1 MVNPH
6 QAAMPDKE
14 TSRNCP
20 SLPHLQ
26 FDSRSP
32 PLFHVR
38 TSALESNSKERKT
51 MSEIET
57 ITERLAD
64 VERRLSQIHHPCMT
78 RVEDLQE
85 VIIRLTNEHNKVL
98 RLQIEDLKK
107 QTSSTTPLQVI
118 ANSIEFGH
126 SHE

>member
-1 MVNPH
+1 M
-6 QAAMPDKE
+6 
-14 TSRNCP
+14 
-20 SLPHLQ
+20 
-26 FDSRSP
+26 
-32 PLFHVR
+32 
-38 TSALESNSKERKT
+38 ESNSKERKT

-107 QTSSTTPLQVI
+107 QSSSTTPLQVI
-118 ANSIEFGH
+118 ANNIEVGH
-126 SHE
+126 SHD

>member
-1 MVNPH
+1 
-6 QAAMPDKE
+6 
-14 TSRNCP
+14 
-20 SLPHLQ
+20 
-26 FDSRSP
+26 
-32 PLFHVR
+32 
-38 TSALESNSKERKT
+38 

-64 VERRLSQIHHPCMT
+64 VERRLSQLHHPCMT

-107 QTSSTTPLQVI
+107 QTSSTTPLDVI
-118 ANSIEFGH
+118 ANVIEFGH
-126 SHE
+126 SHDK